1 MTLTILDFETGK
13 VHVFID
19 APTREEEIQEFIDNW
34 GHSSIEWMTTMD
46 TVLHVESFA
55 IAQEI

>member
-19 APTREEEIQEFIDNW
+19 APSGHAQLQEFIDSW
-34 GHSSIEWMTTMD
+34 PHSSIEWMTTED
-46 TVLHVESFA
+46 TVVHVESFA